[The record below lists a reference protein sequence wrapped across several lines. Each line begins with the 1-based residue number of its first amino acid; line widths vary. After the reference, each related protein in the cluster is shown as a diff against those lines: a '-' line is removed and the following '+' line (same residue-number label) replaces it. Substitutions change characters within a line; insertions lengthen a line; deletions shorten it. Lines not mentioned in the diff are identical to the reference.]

1 MTVIIQGK
9 ISEVLLLG
17 FITNIN
23 CSVNVLSNQAKS
35 KCRT

>member
-9 ISEVLLLG
+9 ISEVLLLC

-23 CSVNVLSNQAKS
+23 CSVNALSNQAKS